1 MKKFRVL
8 SLLTLCLAAM
18 FLLAGCGVK
27 HSSPESVVKSLVK
40 YSEKGKEKKVLNCYG
55 ADKNADKEIKKEA
68 ENMIA
73 YYRAMK
79 SKRVKLVGCD
89 IIQDYQTYSLV
100 YISYE
105 VKLRGDK
112 AYPKMETYLVK
123 KDKKKYYVM
132 PAKEITAEMSQEA
145 AAAYKTFMTM
155 DAYKEYQ
162 KSHDAFLLKNPS
174 FEEEL
179 AMKLQQ

>member
-18 FLLAGCGVK
+18 FLFAGCGVK
-27 HSSPESVVKSLVK
+27 HSSPEGVVKSLVK

-73 YYRAMK
+73 YYKAMK
-79 SKRVKLVGCD
+79 SKGITLKGCD
-89 IIQDYQTYSLV
+89 VIQDYKTYSLV

-105 VKLRGDK
+105 VKLKKDK
-112 AYPKMETYLVK
+112 AYPKIETYLVK

-132 PAKEITAEMSQEA
+132 PAKEITSEMSREA
-145 AAAYKTFMTM
+145 ANAYKIFMST
-155 DAYKEYQ
+155 DAYDEYQ
-162 KSHDAFLLKNPS
+162 KDHDAFLLKNPT

-179 AMKLQQ
+179 AMKLQ

>member
-18 FLLAGCGVK
+18 FLFAGCGVK
-27 HSSPESVVKSLVK
+27 HGSPEGVVKSLVK

-73 YYRAMK
+73 YYKAMK
-79 SKRVKLVGCD
+79 SKGVTLKGCD
-89 IIQDYQTYSLV
+89 VIQDYKTYSLV

-105 VKLRGDK
+105 VKLKKDK
-112 AYPKMETYLVK
+112 AYPKIETYLVK

-132 PAKEITAEMSQEA
+132 PAKEITSEMSQEA
-145 AAAYKTFMTM
+145 A
-155 DAYKEYQ
+155 DAYKIFMSTDAYDEYQ
-162 KSHDAFLLKNPS
+162 KAHDAFLLKNPS

-179 AMKLQQ
+179 AMKLQ